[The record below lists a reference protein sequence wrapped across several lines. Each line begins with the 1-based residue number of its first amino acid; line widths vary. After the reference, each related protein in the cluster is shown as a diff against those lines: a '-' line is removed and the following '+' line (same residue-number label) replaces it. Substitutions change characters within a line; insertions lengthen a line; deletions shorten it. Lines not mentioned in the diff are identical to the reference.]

1 MAEDRPG
8 GEPTE
13 EPTPR
18 RLEKAKK
25 EGQVAR
31 SRDLSAA
38 LVHWAVVGTLFGTVA
53 WIAGGL
59 VGLGRTLFHAA
70 GQIPD
75 LRQATAYLGWTLA
88 KGLRFSAAPLAAAV
102 LAGVVAGAAQARGVL
117 TLHPMKPSLDRLN
130 PLKNLKNIFGP
141 QALFNLLKNL
151 VLFLLAASLAYVLAR
166 RAAGSVLRLVG
177 APPGAVAGVMWHEA
191 GRVLTVMG
199 GLFVAAGL
207 ADFAHNYRKHRKSL
221 MMTKYEVMRE
231 MKEQEGDPQH
241 KAKRQE
247 LHQEILQGAMLQ
259 AVEDAD
265 VVVVNPTRIAVAL
278 RYKEGRDSA
287 PVVVAK
293 GKNVLARKIREAAR
307 RAGVPVYRDVP
318 LARALYELELDQ
330 EIPEELYEAVAAL
343 LRLVQQERA
352 DS

>member
-38 LVHWAVVGTLFGTVA
+38 VVHWAVVGALFGSVG
-53 WIAGGL
+53 WLAGQL
-59 VGLGRTLFHAA
+59 VGVARTIFAVAGRT
-70 GQIPD
+70 PD
-75 LRQATAYLGWTLA
+75 VHQATAYLGWAVAQGLSLA
-88 KGLRFSAAPLAAAV
+88 AAPLAAAV

-117 TLHPMKPSLDRLN
+117 TLSPLKPKLERLN
-130 PLKNLKNIFGP
+130 PLKNLKQVLGK
-141 QALFNLLKNL
+141 QALFNLAKNL
-151 VLFLLAASLAYVLAR
+151 ALFLLAGSLAYVLAR
-166 RAAGSVLRLVG
+166 QSAGPVLRLVG
-177 APPGAVAGVMWHEA
+177 APAHVVAATMWLLA
-191 GRVLTVMG
+191 KKVLAVMG

-207 ADFAHNYRKHRKSL
+207 ADYAFAYRRHRKSL
-221 MMTKYEVMRE
+221 MMTKYEVQRE

-247 LHQEILQGAMLQ
+247 FHQEILQSAMIQ
-259 AVEDAD
+259 AVSQAD

-278 RYKEGRDSA
+278 RYKEGQDSA

-293 GKNVLARKIREAAR
+293 GRNVVARKIREAAR
-307 RAGVPVYRDVP
+307 RAGVPIYRDVP
-318 LARALYELELDQ
+318 LARALFELELDQ

-343 LRLVQQERA
+343 LRLVQQEYG
-352 DS
+352 D